1 MNAGGGEVEFETD
14 CGVREP
20 LDVLLGMSPIA
31 LSRLSNMGFLV
42 FTAPLPSPRLCVNTF
57 KQTLRG
63 GISLLFL
70 GNVSSF
76 PGQLG
81 WV

>member
-1 MNAGGGEVEFETD
+1 
-14 CGVREP
+14 
-20 LDVLLGMSPIA
+20 
-31 LSRLSNMGFLV
+31 MGFLV

-70 GNVSSF
+70 GGCFFFSGTVGLCLKGFQEKKGILVFQAKSVAAESF
-76 PGQLG
+76 GEKRCE
-81 WV
+81 V